1 MSIQCLLVNFVMGK
15 YLNNRDT
22 IYIRHVITSMIS
34 LKKLHGIQ
42 YIHLRIH
49 YETYQHFKD
58 LKYLTILECIHMI
71 YDEINKP
78 ISIIDKHALINSY
91 LFCLERGHIPN
102 DCEIVEDVHRRF
114 DDAGICKTTKL
125 DEFIMV

>member
-1 MSIQCLLVNFVMGK
+1 
-15 YLNNRDT
+15 
-22 IYIRHVITSMIS
+22 
-34 LKKLHGIQ
+34 
-42 YIHLRIH
+42 
-49 YETYQHFKD
+49 
-58 LKYLTILECIHMI
+58 MI